1 MDETVIVIMLKDKKT
16 GFLEKELSC
25 YHLGEQQNIILN
37 IYAEQN
43 EQNEMIVFM
52 KLTCE
57 RDVLDWEYNAIL
69 DYYDMETVRPFVDSI
84 QELEEEY
91 NPVWLVTFP
100 FSYEQQQ
107 MEQKLCL
114 ILQAHE
120 KELNSVYEVIADK
133 KDDYIE

>member
-1 MDETVIVIMLKDKKT
+1 MDETVIVIMLRDKTT

-25 YHLGEQQNIILN
+25 YHLGEQQDIILN
-37 IYAEQN
+37 IYAEEN
-43 EQNEMIVFM
+43 EQNEMTVFM

-69 DYYDMETVRPFVDSI
+69 DYYDMETVKPFVDTI

-100 FSYEQQQ
+100 FLSEQQQ

-114 ILQAHE
+114 ILQAHQ

-133 KDDYIE
+133 KDEYIE